1 MIGSVEVIESVVISE
16 PTGVPIANLKR
27 ISNLKRFKCL
37 KRTSIE
43 VMNTCLEPLNHNQ
56 YTRNNKYAARIPR
69 VRTEAGKK
77 AFWFQGPK
85 LYNELPNSLRQLDS
99 FITFKYSLKQFYMDN

>member
-1 MIGSVEVIESVVISE
+1 MSIESNKKYKACLLV
-16 PTGVPIANLKR
+16 
-27 ISNLKRFKCL
+27 FKCL

-43 VMNTCLEPLNHNQ
+43 VVSTCLEPLNHNQ

-85 LYNELPNSLRQLDS
+85 LYNELPISLRQLDS
-99 FITFKYSLKQFYMDN
+99 FITFKHSLKQFYMYN

>member
-1 MIGSVEVIESVVISE
+1 MIHGKQQKDCKLMSNESNKE
-16 PTGVPIANLKR
+16 YKDCLLA
-27 ISNLKRFKCL
+27 FKCL

-56 YTRNNKYAARIPR
+56 NTRNNKYAARIPR

-85 LYNELPNSLRQLDS
+85 LYNELPSSLHQLH
-99 FITFKYSLKQFYMDN
+99 FLFLNKA